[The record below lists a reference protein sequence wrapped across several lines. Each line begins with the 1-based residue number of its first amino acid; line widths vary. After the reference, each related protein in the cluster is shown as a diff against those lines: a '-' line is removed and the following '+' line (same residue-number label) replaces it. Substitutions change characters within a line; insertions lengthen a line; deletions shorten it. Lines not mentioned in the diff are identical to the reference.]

1 MGHEGPARGL
11 SLPTAGRSTTTMR
24 IAATA
29 DLHFTPERYAS
40 IEPQMRK
47 VRDEADV
54 LVVAGDL
61 TNYGKVSELEPLIN
75 VLLRLGIPI
84 VAVLGNHDH
93 ENGQPE
99 EFITMLRTAGIH

>member
-1 MGHEGPARGL
+1 
-11 SLPTAGRSTTTMR
+11 MR

-61 TNYGKVSELEPLIN
+61 TNYGKTSELEPLIN
-75 VLLRLGIPI
+75 ELLRLVFRLSQCSEITI
-84 VAVLGNHDH
+84 TKTDSRKNSSQCCDT
-93 ENGQPE
+93 PE
-99 EFITMLRTAGIH
+99 FTY